1 MKRSTKITS
10 IIVIF
15 FLVIAGVI
23 IARTMIGNHFKKKF
37 SKRPPPGIIV
47 KTVEQRK
54 FQNIIETFGTAV
66 PIKTQSYNIEK
77 YEILENIKYN
87 TSVKSGDVVAKLK
100 NRTITA
106 PFDGVIGKRNF
117 SDDIN
122 VSESSFVIDIDS
134 LSVPSQRYIGISDYP
149 ASYRDMSYSLENLDI
164 LKNLEKKIEKNE
176 KVSNFLTSIYG
187 KEVYESSIENLSN
200 SEFKD
205 LCQNIQ
211 NGVPISTPVF
221 DGAKENDVT
230 KMLDLA
236 NMGFI
241 TATDLAD
248 YLVKNHAMSFR
259 NAYQKTAAIVNYA
272 EKNKKKLHDL
282 NLEELKKIV
291 PKLTKDVLQIFDLK
305 YSINSK
311 KSYGGTSFDN
321 VKKMIRKY
329 KKLIWSKKFI

>member
-122 VSESSFVIDIDS
+122 VSESSVVIDIEDASFLFIDVDVPEVFAPFVEKGLGVDIKFSGNKDKIYKGIVDS
-134 LSVPSQRYIGISDYP
+134 LASKIDISNRSLRLRVKMQNTNSEILPGALMEVTIKYNERISLGIPDTSVILEGNKVYIYKVDKENVTNRVEVKVGNRNDGY
-149 ASYRDMSYSLENLDI
+149 LEVESGLKEGDI
-164 LKNLEKKIEKNE
+164 VVAEGLKKVRPNGKIKPIKDGEKKN
-176 KVSNFLTSIYG
+176 
-187 KEVYESSIENLSN
+187 ESSWG
-200 SEFKD
+200 K
-205 LCQNIQ
+205 
-211 NGVPISTPVF
+211 
-221 DGAKENDVT
+221 KEN
-230 KMLDLA
+230 K
-236 NMGFI
+236 
-241 TATDLAD
+241 
-248 YLVKNHAMSFR
+248 
-259 NAYQKTAAIVNYA
+259 
-272 EKNKKKLHDL
+272 
-282 NLEELKKIV
+282 
-291 PKLTKDVLQIFDLK
+291 
-305 YSINSK
+305 SK
-311 KSYGGTSFDN
+311 
-321 VKKMIRKY
+321 
-329 KKLIWSKKFI
+329 

>member
-122 VSESSFVIDIDS
+122 VSESSVVIDIEDASFLFIDVDVPEVFAPFVEKGLGVDIKFSGNKDKIYKGIVDS
-134 LSVPSQRYIGISDYP
+134 LASKIDISNRSLRLRVKMQNTNSEILPGALMEVTIKYNERISLGIPDTSVILEGNKFYIYKVDKENVTNRVEVKVGNRNEGY
-149 ASYRDMSYSLENLDI
+149 LEVESGLKEGDI
-164 LKNLEKKIEKNE
+164 VVAEGLKKVRPNGKIKPIKDGEKKN
-176 KVSNFLTSIYG
+176 
-187 KEVYESSIENLSN
+187 ESSWG
-200 SEFKD
+200 K
-205 LCQNIQ
+205 
-211 NGVPISTPVF
+211 
-221 DGAKENDVT
+221 KEN
-230 KMLDLA
+230 K
-236 NMGFI
+236 
-241 TATDLAD
+241 
-248 YLVKNHAMSFR
+248 
-259 NAYQKTAAIVNYA
+259 
-272 EKNKKKLHDL
+272 
-282 NLEELKKIV
+282 
-291 PKLTKDVLQIFDLK
+291 
-305 YSINSK
+305 SK
-311 KSYGGTSFDN
+311 
-321 VKKMIRKY
+321 
-329 KKLIWSKKFI
+329 

>member
-122 VSESSFVIDIDS
+122 VSESSVVIDIEDASFLFIDVDVPEVFAPFVEKGLGVDIKFSGNKDKIYKGIVDS
-134 LSVPSQRYIGISDYP
+134 LASKIDVSNRSLRLRVKMQNTNSEILPGALMEVTIKYNERISLGIPDTSVILEGNKVYIYKVDKENVTNKVEVKVGNRNKGY
-149 ASYRDMSYSLENLDI
+149 LEVESGLNEGDI
-164 LKNLEKKIEKNE
+164 VVAEGLKKVRPNGKIKPIKDGEKKN
-176 KVSNFLTSIYG
+176 
-187 KEVYESSIENLSN
+187 ESSWG
-200 SEFKD
+200 K
-205 LCQNIQ
+205 
-211 NGVPISTPVF
+211 
-221 DGAKENDVT
+221 KEN
-230 KMLDLA
+230 K
-236 NMGFI
+236 
-241 TATDLAD
+241 
-248 YLVKNHAMSFR
+248 
-259 NAYQKTAAIVNYA
+259 
-272 EKNKKKLHDL
+272 
-282 NLEELKKIV
+282 
-291 PKLTKDVLQIFDLK
+291 
-305 YSINSK
+305 SK
-311 KSYGGTSFDN
+311 
-321 VKKMIRKY
+321 
-329 KKLIWSKKFI
+329 

>member
-10 IIVIF
+10 IIIIF

-122 VSESSFVIDIDS
+122 VSESSVVIDIEDASFLFIDVDVPEIFAPFVKKGLGVDIKFSGNKDKIYKGKVDS
-134 LSVPSQRYIGISDYP
+134 L
-149 ASYRDMSYSLENLDI
+149 AS
-164 LKNLEKKIEKNE
+164 KID
-176 KVSNFLTSIYG
+176 VSNRSLR
-187 KEVYESSIENLSN
+187 
-200 SEFKD
+200 
-205 LCQNIQ
+205 
-211 NGVPISTPVF
+211 PVSY
-221 DGAKENDVT
+221 T
-230 KMLDLA
+230 HLRA
-236 NMGFI
+236 NE
-241 TATDLAD
+241 T
-248 YLVKNHAMSFR
+248 
-259 NAYQKTAAIVNYA
+259 
-272 EKNKKKLHDL
+272 
-282 NLEELKKIV
+282 
-291 PKLTKDVLQIFDLK
+291 
-305 YSINSK
+305 
-311 KSYGGTSFDN
+311 
-321 VKKMIRKY
+321 
-329 KKLIWSKKFI
+329 

>member
-54 FQNIIETFGTAV
+54 FLNIIETFGTAV

-122 VSESSFVIDIDS
+122 VSESSVVIDIEDASFLFIDVDVPEVFAPFVEKGLGVDIKFSGNKDKIYKGIVDS
-134 LSVPSQRYIGISDYP
+134 L
-149 ASYRDMSYSLENLDI
+149 AS
-164 LKNLEKKIEKNE
+164 KID
-176 KVSNFLTSIYG
+176 VSNRSLRLRV
-187 KEVYESSIENLSN
+187 KMQNSN
-200 SEFKD
+200 SEI
-205 LCQNIQ
+205 L
-211 NGVPISTPVF
+211 P
-221 DGAKENDVT
+221 GALMEVTIKYNERVSLGIPDTSVILEGNKVYIYKVDKENVT
-230 KMLDLA
+230 KRVEVKVG
-236 NMGFI
+236 NRNKG
-241 TATDLAD
+241 
-248 YLVKNHAMSFR
+248 YLEVESGLNEGD
-259 NAYQKTAAIVNYA
+259 IVVA
-272 EKNKKKLHDL
+272 EG
-282 NLEELKKIV
+282 LKKVRPNGKIK
-291 PKLTKDVLQIFDLK
+291 PIKDGE
-305 YSINSK
+305 K
-311 KSYGGTSFDN
+311 KSESSWG
-321 VKKMIRKY
+321 KKENK
-329 KKLIWSKKFI
+329 SK

>member
-122 VSESSFVIDIDS
+122 VSESSVVIDIEDASFLFIDVDVPEVFAPFVEKGLGVDIKFSGNKDKIYKGIVDS
-134 LSVPSQRYIGISDYP
+134 LASKIDVSNRSLRLRVKMKNTNSEILPGALMEVTIKYNERISLGIPDTSVILEGYKVYIYKVDKENVTKRVEVKVGNRNEGY
-149 ASYRDMSYSLENLDI
+149 LEVESGLKEGDI
-164 LKNLEKKIEKNE
+164 VVAEGLKKVRPNGKIKPIKDGEKKN
-176 KVSNFLTSIYG
+176 
-187 KEVYESSIENLSN
+187 ESSWG
-200 SEFKD
+200 K
-205 LCQNIQ
+205 
-211 NGVPISTPVF
+211 
-221 DGAKENDVT
+221 KEN
-230 KMLDLA
+230 K
-236 NMGFI
+236 
-241 TATDLAD
+241 
-248 YLVKNHAMSFR
+248 
-259 NAYQKTAAIVNYA
+259 
-272 EKNKKKLHDL
+272 
-282 NLEELKKIV
+282 
-291 PKLTKDVLQIFDLK
+291 
-305 YSINSK
+305 SK
-311 KSYGGTSFDN
+311 
-321 VKKMIRKY
+321 
-329 KKLIWSKKFI
+329 

>member
-100 NRTITA
+100 NRTIIA

-122 VSESSFVIDIDS
+122 VSESSVVIDIEDASFLFIDVDVPEVFAPFVEKGLGVDIKFSGNKDKIYKGIVDS
-134 LSVPSQRYIGISDYP
+134 LASKIDISNRSLRLRVKMKNTNSEILPGALMEVTIKYNERISLGIPDTSVILEGNKVYIYKVDKENVTNRVEVKVGNRNEGY
-149 ASYRDMSYSLENLDI
+149 LEVESGLKEGDI
-164 LKNLEKKIEKNE
+164 VVAEGLKKVRPNGKIKPIKDGEKKN
-176 KVSNFLTSIYG
+176 
-187 KEVYESSIENLSN
+187 ESSWG
-200 SEFKD
+200 K
-205 LCQNIQ
+205 
-211 NGVPISTPVF
+211 
-221 DGAKENDVT
+221 KEN
-230 KMLDLA
+230 K
-236 NMGFI
+236 
-241 TATDLAD
+241 
-248 YLVKNHAMSFR
+248 
-259 NAYQKTAAIVNYA
+259 
-272 EKNKKKLHDL
+272 
-282 NLEELKKIV
+282 
-291 PKLTKDVLQIFDLK
+291 
-305 YSINSK
+305 SK
-311 KSYGGTSFDN
+311 
-321 VKKMIRKY
+321 
-329 KKLIWSKKFI
+329 

>member
-47 KTVEQRK
+47 KTVEERK

-122 VSESSFVIDIDS
+122 VSESSVIIDIEDASFLFIDVDVPEVFAPFVEKGLGVDIKFSGNKDKIYKGIVDS
-134 LSVPSQRYIGISDYP
+134 LASKIDVSNRSLRLRIKMQNTNSEILPGALMEVTIKYNERISLGIPDTSVILEGNKVYIYKVDKENVTNRVEVKVGNRNKGY
-149 ASYRDMSYSLENLDI
+149 LEVESGLKEGDI
-164 LKNLEKKIEKNE
+164 VVAEGLKKVRPNGKIKPIKDGEKKN
-176 KVSNFLTSIYG
+176 
-187 KEVYESSIENLSN
+187 ESSWG
-200 SEFKD
+200 K
-205 LCQNIQ
+205 
-211 NGVPISTPVF
+211 
-221 DGAKENDVT
+221 KEN
-230 KMLDLA
+230 K
-236 NMGFI
+236 
-241 TATDLAD
+241 
-248 YLVKNHAMSFR
+248 
-259 NAYQKTAAIVNYA
+259 
-272 EKNKKKLHDL
+272 
-282 NLEELKKIV
+282 
-291 PKLTKDVLQIFDLK
+291 
-305 YSINSK
+305 SK
-311 KSYGGTSFDN
+311 
-321 VKKMIRKY
+321 
-329 KKLIWSKKFI
+329 

>member
-122 VSESSFVIDIDS
+122 VSESSVVIDIEDASFLFIDVDVPEVFAPFVEKGLGVDIKFSGNKDKIYKGIVDS
-134 LSVPSQRYIGISDYP
+134 LASKIDVSNRSLRLRVKMQNTNSEILPGALMEVTIKYNERISLGIPDTSVILEGNKVYIYKVDKENVTKRVEVKVGNRNEGY
-149 ASYRDMSYSLENLDI
+149 LEVESGLKEGDI
-164 LKNLEKKIEKNE
+164 VVAEGLKKVRPNGKIKPIKDGEKKN
-176 KVSNFLTSIYG
+176 
-187 KEVYESSIENLSN
+187 ESSWG
-200 SEFKD
+200 K
-205 LCQNIQ
+205 
-211 NGVPISTPVF
+211 
-221 DGAKENDVT
+221 KEN
-230 KMLDLA
+230 K
-236 NMGFI
+236 
-241 TATDLAD
+241 
-248 YLVKNHAMSFR
+248 
-259 NAYQKTAAIVNYA
+259 
-272 EKNKKKLHDL
+272 
-282 NLEELKKIV
+282 
-291 PKLTKDVLQIFDLK
+291 
-305 YSINSK
+305 SK
-311 KSYGGTSFDN
+311 
-321 VKKMIRKY
+321 
-329 KKLIWSKKFI
+329 

>member
-122 VSESSFVIDIDS
+122 VSESSVVIDIEDASFLFIDVDVPEVFAPFVKKGLSVDIKFSGNKDKIYKGIVDS
-134 LSVPSQRYIGISDYP
+134 LASKIDVSNRSLRLRVKMQNTNSEILPGALMEVTIKYNERISLGIPDTSVILEGNKVYIYKVDKENVTNRVEVKVGNRNEGY
-149 ASYRDMSYSLENLDI
+149 LEVESGLKEGDI
-164 LKNLEKKIEKNE
+164 VVAEGLKKVRPNGKIKPIKDGEKKN
-176 KVSNFLTSIYG
+176 
-187 KEVYESSIENLSN
+187 ESSWG
-200 SEFKD
+200 K
-205 LCQNIQ
+205 
-211 NGVPISTPVF
+211 
-221 DGAKENDVT
+221 KEN
-230 KMLDLA
+230 K
-236 NMGFI
+236 
-241 TATDLAD
+241 
-248 YLVKNHAMSFR
+248 
-259 NAYQKTAAIVNYA
+259 
-272 EKNKKKLHDL
+272 
-282 NLEELKKIV
+282 
-291 PKLTKDVLQIFDLK
+291 
-305 YSINSK
+305 SK
-311 KSYGGTSFDN
+311 
-321 VKKMIRKY
+321 
-329 KKLIWSKKFI
+329 